1 MGSLSVP
8 HLPHIQHTSI
18 TQSGLKMLPTKSLL
32 PIILVLLPCCL
43 SVPRFLNSKDQVRK
57 CFSGFIRCR
66 SSTKTIPQR
75 CFEINQ
81 CVLTFS
87 TLERYN
93 EICSNIYDDNN
104 EKSMKKIDSNS
115 QMKMMMME
123 DVVENMM
130 EDVMEDVMVEKIQ
143 EMEDDMVD
151 TRSSYFPKK

>member
-1 MGSLSVP
+1 MF
-8 HLPHIQHTSI
+8 
-18 TQSGLKMLPTKSLL
+18 PTKSLL
-32 PIILVLLPCCL
+32 PIILVLIPCCL

-57 CFSGFIRCR
+57 CFSGFIRCC

-87 TLERYN
+87 TLERYS

-115 QMKMMMME
+115 QTKMMMIE
-123 DVVENMM
+123 DVVENI
-130 EDVMEDVMVEKIQ
+130 MEDVMVEKMQ
-143 EMEDDMVD
+143 EKEDVMVD